1 MQPSTDSFIKS
12 FKQCANAWIRQRRAE
27 FGNDIEAR
35 YGWKKVLLS
44 YFVFILLLFILIIK
58 IIVLSVPSV
67 LLL

>member
-44 YFVFILLLFILIIK
+44 YFVFYF
-58 IIVLSVPSV
+58 IIVHSYHQNYCIISS
-67 LLL
+67 

>member
-1 MQPSTDSFIKS
+1 MQPCTDSFIKS
-12 FKQCANAWIRQRRAE
+12 LKQCANAWIRQRRAE

-44 YFVFILLLFILIIK
+44 HFVIILLLFILIIK